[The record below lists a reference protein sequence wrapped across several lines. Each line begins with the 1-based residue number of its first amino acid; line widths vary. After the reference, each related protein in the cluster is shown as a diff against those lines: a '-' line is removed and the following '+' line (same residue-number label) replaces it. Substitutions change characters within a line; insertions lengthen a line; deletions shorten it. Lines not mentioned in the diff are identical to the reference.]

1 MKTFLILLVTLLSLP
16 IFSQVKSEYERIY
29 ENDTCKQSYLYSK
42 SKMYIA
48 DVFRSANNVIQ
59 NDDPSFGSLIC
70 KGTIEVSLGYYFD
83 FTLKIRV
90 KDGASKIT
98 VTDISNTFAPYKYAT
113 LEINNFRG
121 IWKDNLTEKQYN
133 GIMEQVNKEMESIV
147 SSYYRHMDS
156 EDDGF

>member
-1 MKTFLILLVTLLSLP
+1 MKTILILLMTLFGLP

-48 DVFRSANNVIQ
+48 DVFKSANNVIQ

-70 KGTIEVSLGYYFD
+70 KGNVSVSNYYFS

-121 IWKDNLTEKQYN
+121 LFRDNLTEKQYN
-133 GIMEQVNKEMESIV
+133 EIMERLNKELESIIG
-147 SSYYRHMDS
+147 SYYRHMDS

>member
-1 MKTFLILLVTLLSLP
+1 MKTILILLMTLFSLP

-48 DVFRSANNVIQ
+48 DVFKSANNVIQ

-70 KGTIEVSLGYYFD
+70 KGNVSVSNYYFS
-83 FTLKIRV
+83 FTLKVRV

-98 VTDISNTFAPYKYAT
+98 ITDVYNSSAPYKCST
-113 LEINNFRG
+113 IEINNFRG
-121 IWKDNLTEKQYN
+121 MFMDNLTKKQYN
-133 GIMEQVNKEMESIV
+133 GIMVRLNKELEYIV

-156 EDDGF
+156 EDDSF

>member
-1 MKTFLILLVTLLSLP
+1 MKTILILLMTLFGLP

-48 DVFRSANNVIQ
+48 DVFKSANNVIQ

-70 KGTIEVSLGYYFD
+70 KGNVSVSNYYFS
-83 FTLKIRV
+83 FTLKVRV

-98 VTDISNTFAPYKYAT
+98 ITDVYNSLAPYKYAT

-121 IWKDNLTEKQYN
+121 LFRDNLTEKQYN
-133 GIMEQVNKEMESIV
+133 EIMERLNKELESIIG
-147 SSYYRHMDS
+147 SYYRHMDS